1 MKPGTFWQYNPIHN
15 ELQFSPFYMS
25 ESNLE
30 LYVKRLQQYK
40 PEFLHGYP
48 SAITILADYI
58 AKYSLQSKIQPVKA
72 IFCSSEACTPYQ
84 RSKMEQTFQCPVYPF
99 YGQSERVAWAG
110 ECDEKNIFHTFPGYS
125 FCEILTADSIPVK
138 SGECGEIT
146 GTGFWNYSMPLI
158 RYATDDTAR
167 LLEESS
173 GKYYHT
179 ITLDQLH
186 GRRKSGVYG
195 KDNVWISSASLEL
208 YDSIFEYITAYQ
220 YYQREPGKLEILIV
234 PNCNWQSNMADK
246 LLASHREL
254 LGDAMDM
261 KVILT
266 DDIPCT
272 SGGKRLLI
280 RQDYKPEALDA

>member
-1 MKPGTFWQYNPIHN
+1 
-15 ELQFSPFYMS
+15 
-25 ESNLE
+25 
-30 LYVKRLQQYK
+30 
-40 PEFLHGYP
+40 
-48 SAITILADYI
+48 
-58 AKYSLQSKIQPVKA
+58 
-72 IFCSSEACTPYQ
+72 
-84 RSKMEQTFQCPVYPF
+84 
-99 YGQSERVAWAG
+99 
-110 ECDEKNIFHTFPGYS
+110 
-125 FCEILTADSIPVK
+125 
-138 SGECGEIT
+138 
-146 GTGFWNYSMPLI
+146 
-158 RYATDDTAR
+158 